1 MAEISCFFA
10 STTCSRWWMK
20 VDALISGPRV
30 SHLKRWKLLFVD
42 LFWGAFFLVFQ
53 VVERAFLCCNV
64 VSPLL
69 LNRSHF
75 FQDLSWSNPCILA
88 LACWS
93 YGFLCVELF
102 ALRTTYS
109 HTLKAFV
116 HFVRVDFVCWS
127 LNREVFFGVVDG
139 SPSLVRVVHRPFV
152 LLMPRPLL
160 SSPHSH
166 MFVEHGYNWKLF
178 ASNVFVEHLF
188 LEDSSMI
195 IKSMFSCGC
204 SSSLVN
210 TDALLLLYKLRF

>member
-1 MAEISCFFA
+1 
-10 STTCSRWWMK
+10 MK

-42 LFWGAFFLVFQ
+42 LFWGAFFLVFP

-64 VSPLL
+64 ISLGLTPA
-69 LNRSHF
+69 F
-75 FQDLSWSNPCILA
+75 LA

-160 SSPHSH
+160 SSPHPH

-188 LEDSSMI
+188 LEDSSMS